1 MSTLQSTFE
10 SYESRKFVFVEPGGN
25 HGDYLI
31 YRGAEKIAREVGI
44 DFESVTHREFM
55 DGNYDDETVIYLH
68 GSGGYNPWWSGT
80 PMQELEK
87 ASQTHKGVLIQGPS
101 TVHLNFEFIHDY
113 IRGPLEKTTP
123 DKIFFY
129 TRERTSYD
137 ALKTV
142 LPEQVYL
149 HTDHD
154 TALHL
159 GVSDLPRADVESRGH
174 TFYAIRNDKE
184 SRAVARQRKPF
195 RMWFDPV
202 PYSSSFDE
210 WVGHHARASAVVANR
225 LHSAVVS
232 TILGK
237 PTVLLPNSYHKN
249 RSVYEFSLAERGVE
263 WREEIDTTSLDQFLS
278 YLPARVTNSTRLAS
292 GLSKIR
298 GLFRRKAAGSEIAGV
313 TN

>member
-1 MSTLQSTFE
+1 VVVRHTHEAT
-10 SYESRKFVFVEPGGN
+10 RKSVPNSQRNSHPGAVN
-25 HGDYLI
+25 C
-31 YRGAEKIAREVGI
+31 
-44 DFESVTHREFM
+44 T
-55 DGNYDDETVIYLH
+55 H
-68 GSGGYNPWWSGT
+68 GSGLYSGT
-80 PMQELEK
+80 YSCPFGGDNAGQDL
-87 ASQTHKGVLIQGPS
+87 
-101 TVHLNFEFIHDY
+101 
-113 IRGPLEKTTP
+113 
-123 DKIFFY
+123 FY
-129 TRERTSYD
+129 TRERTSYN

-142 LPEQVYL
+142 LPERCTL

-159 GVSDLPRADVESRGH
+159 EASDLPRADVRSRGH

-184 SRAVARQRKPF
+184 SRSIARQRKPF

-202 PYSSSFDE
+202 PYSSFFDE

-249 RSVYEFSLAERGVE
+249 RSVYEFSLADRRVE

-278 YLPARVTNSTRLAS
+278 YLPARMRNSTRLAS
-292 GLSKIR
+292 GLM
-298 GLFRRKAAGSEIAGV
+298 AVAG
-313 TN
+313 

>member
-10 SYESRKFVFVEPGGN
+10 SYGSRKFVFVEPGGN

-44 DFESVTHREFM
+44 GFESVTHQKFM
-55 DGNYDDETVIYLH
+55 ESSFDDKTVIYLH

-80 PMQELEK
+80 PMKQLEK
-87 ASQTHKGVLIQGPS
+87 VSKTHRGILIQGPS
-101 TVHLNFEFIHDY
+101 TVHTDRDFIQEH
-113 IRGPLEKTTP
+113 IRAPLEETTL

-137 ALKTV
+137 ALKTA
-142 LPEQVYL
+142 LPEQVHL

-159 GVSDLPRADVESRGH
+159 EGSELPGADVGSSGH

-202 PYSSSFDE
+202 SFSSSLDE

-249 RSVYEFSLAERGVE
+249 RSVYEFSLEDRGVE
-263 WREEIDTTSLDQFLS
+263 WREEIDTTPLDQFLS
-278 YLPARVTNSTRLAS
+278 YLPARITNSTRLAN

-298 GLFRRKAAGSEIAGV
+298 GLFRREVDGSEIASV